1 MLNVVV
7 QSPSRV
13 HLFATPWTAAHQA
26 SLSLIISQN
35 LPKFMSIASVMPSS
49 HLNLWLPLVIL
60 SSIFPSIRDFSSEL
74 AAWIRWPNY
83 WSFSFSISPS
93 NEYSGLIFLK
103 IDWFDHLAVQ
113 GTFRILLQNHSSKV
127 SILWHSA
134 FFTVQFSKLYMTTG
148 KTVALTIRTLCWQS
162 NVSVFQHT
170 VYVCHCFPT
179 KKQQS
184 SDFTA
189 AAVIHSDLGIQ
200 ENEAY
205 HYFHLFPFYLWGSN
219 GIMPIRNSKMLF
231 VLFLFG

>member
-1 MLNVVV
+1 MISHSVMSSSLRPHGL
-7 QSPSRV
+7 QHARPSCLSPSLELCPSSRPL
-13 HLFATPWTAAHQA
+13 HQWCNQTISTTDTLLSFCSQSFPASGTFPKSWLFTLDDQNTGA
-26 SLSLIISQN
+26 SAS
-35 LPKFMSIASVMPSS
+35 ASVLSVNVQGWS
-49 HLNLWLPLVIL
+49 PLRLTGLITLL
-60 SSIFPSIRDFSSEL
+60 SKGLSEVFSS
-74 AAWIRWPNY
+74 
-83 WSFSFSISPS
+83 
-93 NEYSGLIFLK
+93 
-103 IDWFDHLAVQ
+103 
-113 GTFRILLQNHSSKV
+113 T
-127 SILWHSA
+127 
-134 FFTVQFSKLYMTTG
+134 TVQRHQLIGILPSYGPALITVHDHWEDHSLYYMCFC
-148 KTVALTIRTLCWQS
+148 LQS
-162 NVSVFQHT
+162 NVSAFQHT